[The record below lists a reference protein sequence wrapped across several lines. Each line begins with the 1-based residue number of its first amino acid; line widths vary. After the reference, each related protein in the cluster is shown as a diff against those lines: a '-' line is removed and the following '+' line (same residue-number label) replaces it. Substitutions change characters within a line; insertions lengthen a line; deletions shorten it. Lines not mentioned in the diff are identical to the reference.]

1 MPGGTYVLPGL
12 FTAGLHILLVNLS
25 SIHMFSSTIIGY
37 VTDLKVLKSRED
49 NSHFLAV
56 TIAVKDPF
64 GGSCRLRFTNSNG
77 LLAAF
82 NKENLVVGQQLIL
95 TQWNVRIGTIK
106 THYLKDDHLIPLKYP
121 EIKLTGVRATIG
133 AAPRPKATDY
143 LQPDNAVP
151 MGACSQ
157 PEEEDYLDF

>member
-1 MPGGTYVLPGL
+1 
-12 FTAGLHILLVNLS
+12 
-25 SIHMFSSTIIGY
+25 MFSSTIIRY

-49 NSHFLAV
+49 NSVFLAAS
-56 TIAVKDPF
+56 IAVNDPF

-82 NKENLVVGQQLIL
+82 NKGSLVAGHQLIL
-95 TQWNVRIGTIK
+95 TQWSVRISTIK
-106 THYLKDDHLIPLKYP
+106 THYQKDGQLVALKYP

-133 AAPRPKATDY
+133 AAPRPKAVD
-143 LQPDNAVP
+143 AS
-151 MGACSQ
+151 SQ